1 METACDSPDLNIDFH
16 SFYNGLN
23 QGVKTA
29 IRKGIYS
36 RIDVYARKTGNLQFY
51 IYIYFTLNVLQWA
64 KIVVVLERGFSKKQ
78 LQRFH
83 REYSIKLSGPS
94 PDDESIKEEIR
105 ALVVIKTSPKT
116 KARQRKLACA
126 NWKVCTDLPGL
137 T

>member
-1 METACDSPDLNIDFH
+1 MQE
-16 SFYNGLN
+16 
-23 QGVKTA
+23 
-29 IRKGIYS
+29 
-36 RIDVYARKTGNLQFY
+36 KTGNLQFY
-51 IYIYFTLNVLQWA
+51 VYIYFTLNVLQWA

-94 PDDESIKEEIR
+94 PDDESVKEEIR

-126 NWKVCTDLPGL
+126 NWKVCTVICLFV
-137 T
+137 